1 MKIDQIAEEIEKDL
15 YLIGCSAVE
24 DRLQD
29 NVPKV
34 IQDLLIAS
42 NEKHFKTSLTPIF

>member
-1 MKIDQIAEEIEKDL
+1 MIDKIAEEIEKDL
-15 YLIGCSAVE
+15 YLLGCSAVE

-42 NEKHFKTSLTPIF
+42 IYKPIHYPLIPSP